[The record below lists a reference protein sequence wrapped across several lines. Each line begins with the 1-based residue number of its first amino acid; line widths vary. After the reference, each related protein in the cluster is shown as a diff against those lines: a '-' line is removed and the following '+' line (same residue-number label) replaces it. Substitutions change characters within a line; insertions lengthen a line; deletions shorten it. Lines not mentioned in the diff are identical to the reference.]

1 MKVKLSSIA
10 ALVATATC
18 HPSSVV
24 ATCPDNLYPEV
35 SSDDEDGIPYLN
47 GPCHT
52 YGKIYMSICAD
63 ILFVVLL
70 MYHAHFFYF
79 LFYQLSII
87 ALWILYDMSVIL
99 CTLLLA
105 PNNDARNVV
114 IATWVLND
122 GTWGPGG
129 LNAET
134 PQVVRWT
141 WYQQF
146 TLHQAI
152 AATKMGNMQSR
163 FKKDDGS
170 YDVPPY
176 KLDEVEIQCFY
187 DAGNQLLDQ
196 FRATI
201 HASVSMM
208 RESFVIECVS
218 LITNQLNAYH
228 IFIGNEEMDRL

>member
-24 ATCPDNLYPEV
+24 ATCLDNLYPEI

-52 YGKIYMSICAD
+52 YGKIYMMRRYLICSFAIIYE
-63 ILFVVLL
+63 ILCTL
-70 MYHAHFFYF
+70 FYF
-79 LFYQLSII
+79 LFYQLCGAHLLTSYAHFCKIKI
-87 ALWILYDMSVIL
+87 A
-99 CTLLLA
+99 T
-105 PNNDARNVV
+105 NNDARNVV

-176 KLDEVEIQCFY
+176 KLDEEDIQCFY
-187 DAGNQLLDQ
+187 DAGNQLLDR
-196 FRATI
+196 FRATV
-201 HASVSMM
+201 HATVSMK
-208 RESFVIECVS
+208 RESFVN
-218 LITNQLNAYH
+218 L
-228 IFIGNEEMDRL
+228 